1 MELRVLQY
9 FLAVA
14 REQNISA
21 AAHSLHLTQPTLS
34 RQLRELEEE
43 LGKQLMIRGN
53 RKITL
58 TQDGMLL
65 RKRAEEILDLVGRT
79 EKELAQSDET
89 VSGDV
94 YIGTGETDG
103 VRQIARAAHAVQ
115 QHYPNILFHI
125 VSGDAVD
132 VCERLD
138 KGLLDF
144 GILLGDIDKTKY
156 CYLELPMK
164 DTWGVLMQR
173 SSPLAEKESISP
185 QDLWDKPLILSRQ
198 VDNKSGLY
206 RWLGKEPSDLHT
218 VSTYNLIYNASLM
231 VAEGMG
237 YAFTLDK
244 LVNTAGSDLC
254 FRPLNPRLELGMYL
268 VWKKSQSFSRAMELF
283 QEQLQ
288 KNLAAFGPHPLLP
301 KGGFPWKYTF
311 PTCLTCKKS
320 RTAASASVP
329 RCFPTVPIALSQ
341 ESRCC
346 TYKKPRRK
354 PIG

>member
-21 AAHSLHLTQPTLS
+21 AAQSLHLTQPTLS

-58 TQDGMLL
+58 TEDGMLL

-79 EKELAQSDET
+79 EKEIAQSDET
-89 VSGDV
+89 VSGDL

-103 VRQIARAAHAVQ
+103 VRQIAKTAHQ
-115 QHYPNILFHI
+115 LQESHPGIRFHI

-144 GILLGDIDKTKY
+144 GVLLGDMDKTKY
-156 CYLELPMK
+156 NFLELPMK

-173 SSPLAEKESISP
+173 SSPLAEKAAVSP

-198 VDNKSGLY
+198 VDNKGELY
-206 RWLGKEPSDLHT
+206 RWLRKEPTELHT
-218 VSTYNLIYNASLM
+218 VATYNLIYNASLM
-231 VAEGMG
+231 VDEGMG

-244 LVNTAGSDLC
+244 LVNTTGSNLC
-254 FRPLNPRLELGMYL
+254 FRPLKPKLELGMYL
-268 VWKKSQSFSRAMELF
+268 VWKKSQIFSRAMELF
-283 QEQLQ
+283 LELIRENLSPFQE
-288 KNLAAFGPHPLLP
+288 
-301 KGGFPWKYTF
+301 
-311 PTCLTCKKS
+311 
-320 RTAASASVP
+320 
-329 RCFPTVPIALSQ
+329 
-341 ESRCC
+341 E
-346 TYKKPRRK
+346 
-354 PIG
+354 

>member
-21 AAHSLHLTQPTLS
+21 AAQSLHLTQPTLS
-34 RQLRELEEE
+34 RQLKELEEE
-43 LGKQLMIRGN
+43 LGKPLMIRGN

-58 TQDGMLL
+58 TEDGMLL
-65 RKRAEEILDLVGRT
+65 RKRAEEILELVDRT
-79 EKELAQSDET
+79 EKEVAHTGSS
-89 VSGDV
+89 VSGDI

-103 VRQIARAAHAVQ
+103 VRQIVQ
-115 QHYPNILFHI
+115 VAKQLQKHYPAIRFHI

-144 GILLGDIDKTKY
+144 GILLGDMDKTRY
-156 CYLELPMK
+156 HYLELPMK
-164 DTWGVLMQR
+164 DVWGVLMR
-173 SSPLAEKESISP
+173 RDSPLAAQESISP

-206 RWLGKEPSDLHT
+206 HWLRKDPSQLHT
-218 VSTYNLIYNASLM
+218 VATYNLIYNASLM
-231 VAEGMG
+231 VDDGLG

-244 LVNTAGSDLC
+244 LVNTIGSNLC

-268 VWKKSQSFSRAMELF
+268 VWKKSQLFSKAAELF
-283 QEQLQ
+283 WDYLRTQLI
-288 KNLAAFGPHPLLP
+288 LAPHP
-301 KGGFPWKYTF
+301 GD
-311 PTCLTCKKS
+311 
-320 RTAASASVP
+320 R
-329 RCFPTVPIALSQ
+329 
-341 ESRCC
+341 
-346 TYKKPRRK
+346 
-354 PIG
+354 